1 VCYTV
6 YIHTQLTIGYYAMSQ
21 STTMTIRVGTDLK
34 DRLEKLAESTS
45 RSQSFLAA
53 EAIKEFVD
61 LNEWQIQ
68 EIQLALTE
76 ADKGDFSTEE
86 EVNNVFDRWINAN

>member
-1 VCYTV
+1 
-6 YIHTQLTIGYYAMSQ
+6 MSQ

-86 EVNNVFDRWINAN
+86 EVNDVFDRWINAN

>member
-1 VCYTV
+1 
-6 YIHTQLTIGYYAMSQ
+6 
-21 STTMTIRVGTDLK
+21 MTIRVGTDLK
-34 DRLEKLAESTS
+34 DRLEKLAKSTS

-86 EVNNVFDRWINAN
+86 EVNDVFDRWINAN

>member
-1 VCYTV
+1 
-6 YIHTQLTIGYYAMSQ
+6 MSQ

-34 DRLEKLAESTS
+34 DRLEKLAKSTS

-86 EVNNVFDRWINAN
+86 EVNDVFDRWINAN